1 MDSQIPKKRSNVNLI
16 IIIVSVIIIAGLT
29 AALVYLFNETK
40 QKDAEMNEVVEQMN
54 FEKEQVEKE
63 YADLNQQFEVSSS
76 NIHNDSLVQLLQDQK
91 LKVQQLLTELRTT
104 KSTNAKKIAQLKNEL
119 ATVRKVMI
127 QYVNQIDSLNTI
139 NKALTTENVEV
150 HKKYRAAS
158 ETVQQL
164 SKEKD
169 NLNQVVS
176 KASILE
182 ITSFGMTAL
191 NSNNRKTGWFSQS
204 ATLQFNYTIGKNV
217 TAQPGEKIVY
227 LRITR
232 PDNEVL
238 TKSPNNVFPFENKN
252 ITYSAMKKFEFTGE
266 AVKDVIYWKIAEILP
281 KGKYNAD
288 FFVDGN
294 RIGSF
299 SFVFEK

>member
-158 ETVQQL
+158 ETVQLL
-164 SKEKD
+164 SKEKE

-176 KASILE
+176 RASILE
-182 ITSFGMTAL
+182 VTSFSMTAL

-204 ATLQFNYTIGKNV
+204 ANLQFNFTIGKNV

-238 TKSPNNVFPFENKN
+238 TKSPNNVFSFENKN
-252 ITYSAMKKFEFTGE
+252 ITYSAMKKIEYTGE
-266 AVKDVIYWKIAEILP
+266 TFKDVIYWKIGEILP

-288 FFVDGN
+288 FFVDGS

-299 SFVFEK
+299 TFVFEK